1 MVLLT
6 SISSK
11 KLKSCKDV
19 KLRVGLFRIYLQPFP
34 LYPRKCKVDA
44 RAAIKAWS
52 PGTPAPPTRAKSADP
67 QLTPGEM
74 YERESQFS
82 DDESDVDPAD
92 VKEVEPLTF
101 RLMSNWKEATKSE
114 KMLCKEKVD
123 EAC

>member
-1 MVLLT
+1 M
-6 SISSK
+6 
-11 KLKSCKDV
+11 
-19 KLRVGLFRIYLQPFP
+19 
-34 LYPRKCKVDA
+34 DA

-67 QLTPGEM
+67 QWTPREM
-74 YERESQFS
+74 YELESQFS
-82 DDESDVDPAD
+82 DDESDVDPALQVYNEAMSQIATLSE

-101 RLMSNWKEATKSE
+101 RLTSNWEEATKSE